1 MHWHG
6 WLWQEGSS
14 NGLATEVSV
23 SLRVCPSSIDL
34 VLQHLRNHTKKCWWL
49 QSPCAPC
56 LTLWSHRNK
65 RDSISEKQRISTSQ
79 KVINQSILCFL
90 MFIRFLISLSSLLL
104 VFCGLIV
111 CGTNLSSLVLSFCAL
126 ILVCL
131 PESMVVF
138 LCQVHMFETL
148 SLFVFSC
155 FILVIRFLYV

>member
-49 QSPCAPC
+49 QSPCAPY

-90 MFIRFLISLSSLLL
+90 MFIRFLISLSSLVL
-104 VFCGLIV
+104 VVCGLII
-111 CGTNLSSLVLSFCAL
+111 CGTNLSSLVYESSWCFLSVPLFLSAFQSPWLSFCVKF
-126 ILVCL
+126 ICL
-131 PESMVVF
+131 RPC
-138 LCQVHMFETL
+138 LY
-148 SLFVFSC
+148 LFFHVLFW
-155 FILVIRFLYV
+155 